1 MTAKKNNPTIHP
13 FGNTQ
18 QKTFISVLYLKKKK
32 KNWKGVPWWHSRLR
46 SRAVTALVSDCCC
59 GVGSAPG
66 LGISTCCRLGPPK
79 NK

>member
-32 KNWKGVPWWHSRLR
+32 KKLEGS
-46 SRAVTALVSDCCC
+46 SLVAQQVKVQSCHC
-59 GVGSAPG
+59 SG
-66 LGISTCCRLGPPK
+66 LGLLLWRGFSPWPGNFHMLQAWPQK
-79 NK
+79 K